1 MGQFDNLFKEI
12 TKDKSQEK
20 PKTNKSKVT
29 TNKNNTTKSQPKH
42 KTKTNISKSSDVEKN
57 EGFAEN
63 KKISKVAAKGKSSN
77 SEYKQVL
84 TYLKKDTHRRVRI
97 ALLGEAEKRDLS
109 DLVEDLVYEW
119 LSSKS

>member
-12 TKDKSQEK
+12 TKEKSQEK
-20 PKTNKSKVT
+20 PKTKKPKVT
-29 TNKNNTTKSQPKH
+29 TSKNSGNKSQPKH
-42 KTKTNISKSSDVEKN
+42 KTKNSISKSSTARENKSL
-57 EGFAEN
+57 AEN
-63 KKISKVAAKGKSSN
+63 NKTSKGAAKGKSSN

-97 ALLGEAEKRDLS
+97 ALLDEAEKRDLS

-119 LSSKS
+119 LNSKS